1 MAEDKYDPSDD
12 KPHVGNSTCGKCR
25 KPLSKGHRVSTA
37 HIIDRVGK
45 DPMNLARSGLFL
57 FEEYEFVHI
66 DCSDPFLKKG

>member
-12 KPHVGNSTCGKCR
+12 KQHVPDGVCGKCR
-25 KPLSKGHRVSTA
+25 QKLERGNRIHMA
-37 HIIDRVGK
+37 HIVDRTGK

-57 FEEYEFVHI
+57 FEEYEFVHA